1 VTDAKYAA
9 ERAKSLGLNVPIYFG
24 VDFDASTRRSRSSRS
39 TLNHGDYF
47 DEVPQRHYNDT
58 LLLFQSGPF
67 TDYDLVDGYH
77 YGRLATG
84 PHKGLWVRLGASPV
98 EMGLIRA

>member
-1 VTDAKYAA
+1 V
-9 ERAKSLGLNVPIYFG
+9 
-24 VDFDASTRRSRSSRS
+24 
-39 TLNHGDYF
+39 NHGDYF

-67 TDYDLVDGYH
+67 TDYDLVEGYH

-84 PHKGLWVRLGASPV
+84 PHKGRWVRLGASPV
-98 EMGLIRA
+98 EMGLIRETARS

>member
-1 VTDAKYAA
+1 V
-9 ERAKSLGLNVPIYFG
+9 
-24 VDFDASTRRSRSSRS
+24 
-39 TLNHGDYF
+39 NHGDYF
-47 DEVPQRHYNDT
+47 EEEPQRHYNDT

-67 TDYDLVDGYH
+67 TDYDLQDGYH

-98 EMGLIRA
+98 EMGLIRETACP